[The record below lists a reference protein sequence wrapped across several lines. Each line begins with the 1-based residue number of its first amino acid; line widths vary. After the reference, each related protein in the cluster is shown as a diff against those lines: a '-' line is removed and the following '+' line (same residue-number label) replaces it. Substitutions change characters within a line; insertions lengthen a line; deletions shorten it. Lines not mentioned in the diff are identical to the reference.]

1 VRRVGDGGGLHGL
14 GKGGVARQW
23 QSIGDTVDSSHHHLM
38 ATVEVGGRLGVWW
51 DGRKKGKNIY
61 MRGKRRWVPLPYQ
74 CSYTD

>member
-1 VRRVGDGGGLHGL
+1 MVRRVGDGGGLHGL

-38 ATVEVGGRLGVWW
+38 ATVEVGGRLGVRW

-61 MRGKRRWVPLPYQ
+61 IRGKRR
-74 CSYTD
+74 